1 MYEIHSDITTPKDE
15 TAIWRYMDLSKF
27 LNILQN
33 KSLFFP
39 SAALFEDP
47 FEGSSPVRLIKDRPH
62 YMEGVTKPALEQIPD
77 CMEKLKKWHYI
88 NCWHMN
94 NYESAAMWKLYD
106 KSGNGIAI
114 VSTIGKLKAAIQ
126 NDGNKTYIGKVHYID
141 YETEPFSPSNV
152 MNLFFHKRLSFKHE
166 AELRALVVKH
176 PPNFSGALSE
186 YLEFQGDIAN
196 GIIVS
201 ICTETL
207 IAEIR
212 ISPESPCWF
221 YSLVRDL
228 VNERFGLNINVERSD
243 LLKDPL
249 F

>member
-1 MYEIHSDITTPKDE
+1 MYESNSDISTPKDE
-15 TAIWRYMDLSKF
+15 TTIWRYMDLSKF

-39 SAALFEDP
+39 AAALFDDP
-47 FEGSSPVRLIKDRPH
+47 FEGSSPVRLIKDRPR
-62 YMEGVTKPALEQIPD
+62 YLQGTSKPTLEQFPA
-77 CMEKLKKWHYI
+77 CMEIMKKWRYI

-114 VSTIGKLKAAIQ
+114 VSTIGKLKTAIQ
-126 NDGNKTYIGKVHYID
+126 NDVNKIYIGQVHYID
-141 YETEPFSPSNV
+141 YETENFSPSNV
-152 MNLFFHKRLSFKHE
+152 LRPFFHKRISFTHE

-176 PPNFSGALSE
+176 PPNSSGALSE
-186 YLEFQGDIAN
+186 YLEFQGDVAN
-196 GIIVS
+196 GITVS

-207 IAEIR
+207 ISNII
-212 ISPESPCWF
+212 ISPESPGWF

-228 VNERFGLNINVERSD
+228 VKDKFSLNINVKRSD